1 MIPVYEFS
9 TGIKVERTPNCPWLS
24 LGFTAGAYINATL
37 NPIPPV
43 IELSIANIAV

>member
-1 MIPVYEFS
+1 MIPVYGFS
-9 TGIKVERTPNCPWLS
+9 KGIELEKNPNCPWVS
-24 LGFTAGAYINATL
+24 LGFTGGAYMNATL